1 MEYTHTLFKC
11 FVSATFILVIIHLLY
26 MAKLGEQLQQQQQ
39 SDQRITRTQRVE
51 QQQGQKKYN
60 FFTGTGETKTKRIVR
75 HKNH

>member
-1 MEYTHTLFKC
+1 
-11 FVSATFILVIIHLLY
+11 

-60 FFTGTGETKTKRIVR
+60 FLQEQAKQKQKELSGTKTIEEYEQKYNLLSPDIKQFF
-75 HKNH
+75 HHPTH

>member
-1 MEYTHTLFKC
+1 
-11 FVSATFILVIIHLLY
+11 

-51 QQQGQKKYN
+51 QQQGQKN
-60 FFTGTGETKTKRIVR
+60 IIFTGTGETKTKRIVR